1 LISNRRLLV
10 LVVFL
15 VLLSSSALACARS
28 TQQDFVYAVEV
39 KGDINAGVA
48 DFIEKSIDQAERDN
62 VALIIKLDTPGG
74 LLSATEQIVK
84 RMQGSKVPIAV
95 WVTPHGAWAYSAG
108 TFILLA
114 STENAAV
121 MDNGTVIGAAQPRPE
136 DPKITAAMAGW
147 IAEIARSRGRP
158 PEIARKFVEQ
168 NLTMGPENALQENVI
183 DLIASDVD
191 SVLAHLGLSGAEVK
205 VIEMGWVSKFLSI
218 ISNPQIVIVLFIL
231 GLFGLIAEVSTPGIG
246 LPGIAGVICLLLAFW
261 GMGVLE
267 INYAGVALMGLG
279 IVLLAYELLTPGFGV
294 FGIGGIAALV
304 LGLIMVDKEPWIE
317 VAGAMVKGI
326 IIGVVAI
333 LAVILVLVRR
343 TMKKPVAVGKE
354 ELIGKVGVAT
364 TDLAPKGLVKLKG
377 ELWTAVCKEHAEKG
391 EEVIVRSVEGVKL
404 IVEKCR
410 EKG

>member
-1 LISNRRLLV
+1 MISNRRLLV
-10 LVVFL
+10 LVAFL
-15 VLLSSSALACARS
+15 VLLGSSALAHAQS

-84 RMQGSKVPIAV
+84 RMQGSKVPIVV
-95 WVTPHGAWAYSAG
+95 WVTPRGAWAYSAG

-114 STENAAV
+114 SNAAA
-121 MDNGTVIGAAQPRPE
+121 MDNSTVIGAAQPRPE
-136 DPKITAAMAGW
+136 DPKITQAMAEW
-147 IAEIARSRGRP
+147 IETIARDRGRP
-158 PEIARKFVEQ
+158 PEIARSFVE
-168 NLTMGPENALQENVI
+168 NNRTMDPEEAFQENVI
-183 DLIASDVD
+183 DLIASNENEI
-191 SVLAHLGLSGAEVK
+191 LTYIGKSGAEVRE
-205 VIEMGWVSKFLSI
+205 IEMGWISKFLSI

-304 LGLIMVDKEPWIE
+304 LGLMMVDKEPWIE
-317 VAGAMVKGI
+317 VAGAVVKGI
-326 IIGVVAI
+326 ILGVVAI
-333 LAVILVLVRR
+333 LGVVLVLVRR
-343 TMKKPVAVGKE
+343 TMKKPVVVGKE

-364 TDLAPKGLVKLKG
+364 TALAPEGLVKLKG
-377 ELWTAVCKEHAEKG
+377 ELWTAVCKEHAKKG
-391 EEVIVRSVEGVKL
+391 QEVIVRDVAGVKL
-404 IVEKCR
+404 VVKR
-410 EKG
+410 RRKKG